1 MYPDLQLYIAGRWRG
16 AGGGQHGIVVNPATE
31 AVLGQLPLA
40 DAADLDEALASAAA
54 GFELWRTKPAVE
66 RANLLHGV
74 AARLRQNAERIA
86 QVLSLE
92 LGAPLAAAKMEAM
105 VAADVFDWSAG
116 EARRIYGRVIPSRFP
131 ETRQIALKEPV
142 GVVFAVSPWNMP
154 AIFPARKIAEAL
166 AAGCSVI
173 IKPAEETP
181 GGAVEIVRAIE
192 AAGIPP
198 GVVNLVFGVPA
209 QVSRHILASPV
220 VRKLSFTGSVPVGK
234 HLAGLA
240 AERMIKCTMEL
251 GGHAPTIVFD
261 DAPVEATARMLAERK
276 ARNSGQVCNSPTR
289 FYVQAGIY
297 ERFRDA
303 FAAAVGAIRVGD
315 PLDPGT
321 QMGPLVNL
329 RRLQAIEALVED
341 ARKAGA
347 GVVSGGSRIGN
358 RGFFHGLTV
367 LDRVP
372 DAARIMREEPF
383 GPVAALQPFQTLDE
397 VIDKSN
403 SLPFGL
409 AAYAFTASRRNLNA
423 LTDRLKVGLLGLNH
437 CNIAAAETPFG
448 GVRDSGYG
456 SEGGSEG
463 VEQYLVTKFVTES
476 PLPA

>member
-16 AGGGQHGIVVNPATE
+16 ASGGQHGIVVNPATE

-54 GFELWRTKPAVE
+54 GLELWRAMPVVE

-303 FAAAVGAIRVGD
+303 FAEAVNAIRIGD
-315 PLDPGT
+315 PFDPGT

-347 GVVSGGSRIGN
+347 GVVSGGGRIGN

-367 LDRVP
+367 LDCVP
-372 DAARIMREEPF
+372 DAARVMREEPF
-383 GPVAALQPFQTLDE
+383 GPVAALQPFQTLNE